1 MTQTR
6 KAQPKL
12 VRVTMKC
19 ILSGD
24 GESWGVGAVVAVAP
38 DEAERLVS
46 IGAAELAD

>member
-12 VRVTMKC
+12 IRVKMKC
-19 ILSGD
+19 ILSGN
-24 GESWGVGAVVAVAP
+24 GETWRVGSIIPVDP
-38 DEAERLVS
+38 DEAERLVA